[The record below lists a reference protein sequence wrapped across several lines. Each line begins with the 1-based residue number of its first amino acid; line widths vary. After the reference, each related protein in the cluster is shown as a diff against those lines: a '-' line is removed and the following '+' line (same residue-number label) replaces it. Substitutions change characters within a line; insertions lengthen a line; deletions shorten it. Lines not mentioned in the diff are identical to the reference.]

1 MSRTAWNWQ
10 GCSQHEYVRVGT
22 KLACSSAALV
32 LLLWCRGHVWSLENP
47 ANSQLEHAAPMQ
59 YLIRWF
65 LERTS
70 MGYEAATMH
79 QFRISLGD
87 FGAPTLKGVW
97 FYASED
103 LSEPLTAPQRFSQR
117 KHPNHAPQ
125 VTITCLG
132 MQSLLCMPCVP
143 CSYMYTY
150 LNGGTG
156 MWTPKDNSDAAAG
169 PTSRPPRNTRRSPN
183 PGNRA
188 ESISSSLLESAMLMT
203 DSGWVLGWRHGGDS
217 TEIV

>member
-10 GCSQHEYVRVGT
+10 GCSQHEYARVGT

-87 FGAPTLKGVW
+87 FGAPTLKPVW

-132 MQSLLCMPCVP
+132 MQLLLRLPCVP
-143 CSYMYTY
+143 CVDAEGQ
-150 LNGGTG
+150 LRCCGGPDLKATQEY
-156 MWTPKDNSDAAAG
+156 P
-169 PTSRPPRNTRRSPN
+169 RSPI
-183 PGNRA
+183 PGKFA
-188 ESISSSLLESAMLMT
+188 ESSSSLLESAVLMT